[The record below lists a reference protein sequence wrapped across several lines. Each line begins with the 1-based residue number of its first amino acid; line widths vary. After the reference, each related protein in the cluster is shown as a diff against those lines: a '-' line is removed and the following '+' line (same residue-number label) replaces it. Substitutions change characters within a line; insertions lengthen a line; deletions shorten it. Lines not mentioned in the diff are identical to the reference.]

1 MRGIFFPSL
10 AGYQRKW
17 LRPVLDVA
25 TAGRTHWRAQ

>member
-10 AGYQRKW
+10 AGYQRQW
-17 LRPVLDVA
+17 LRPDLDVA